1 MTRLRLGTSRNRVSG
16 ERERQI
22 GARGMTRSIIIVALC
37 VAASSGGLPS
47 RLGLSRIIRGGQA
60 EEESSV
66 TVRTHAL
73 TRISRGGLKKH

>member
-1 MTRLRLGTSRNRVSG
+1 
-16 ERERQI
+16 
-22 GARGMTRSIIIVALC
+22 MTRSIIIVALC

-47 RLGLSRIIRGGQA
+47 RLGLSRIIRGGQT